1 MVVGPLPNFDIH
13 IERIIGDSPNRADAA
28 GTVRVELPKKEWE
41 RQKACYTEVMPKLL
55 KRPGRKAA
63 ATRGTVA
70 RANPR
75 SEDEALNRICD
86 QRLNEPRYPI
96 DKLLKKMG
104 YDLER

>member
-1 MVVGPLPNFDIH
+1 
-13 IERIIGDSPNRADAA
+13 
-28 GTVRVELPKKEWE
+28 VELAKKEWE
-41 RQKACYTEVMPKLL
+41 GQKACYTEVMPKLL
-55 KRPGRKAA
+55 KRPRRKAA
-63 ATRGTVA
+63 ATRGRVA

>member
-1 MVVGPLPNFDIH
+1 L
-13 IERIIGDSPNRADAA
+13 PNRADAA

-75 SEDEALNRICD
+75 SEDEALNGICD
-86 QRLNEPRYPI
+86 QRLNEPRYAI
-96 DKLLKKMG
+96 DKLLKRWGMHWSASGLSHARKMLG
-104 YDLER
+104 TLLKES